1 MGWRVLNLSL
11 VVDIYFILLYKEKF
25 YDKLVFD
32 YVIIGRLRKISD
44 GFIFVEVLY
53 RYIFVYVFCRY
64 DVDLKVSRVLKC
76 KFV

>member
-1 MGWRVLNLSL
+1 M
-11 VVDIYFILLYKEKF
+11 DIYFILLYKEKF

-44 GFIFVEVLY
+44 GFILVEVL
-53 RYIFVYVFCRY
+53 YIFVYVFCRY

>member
-1 MGWRVLNLSL
+1 MGWRVLNLNL

-32 YVIIGRLRKISD
+32 YVIIGRLRKISN
-44 GFIFVEVLY
+44 GFIFVEVL
-53 RYIFVYVFCRY
+53 YIFVYVFCRY